1 MMVRSVRTAAG
12 RPRQRRAIRCH
23 RTQLGGRIVGARD
36 NFRLRRAMLRLA
48 DQPMTLLLKALHA
61 P

>member
-12 RPRQRRAIRCH
+12 RPRQRRAIRC
-23 RTQLGGRIVGARD
+23 TQLGGRIVGARD